1 MKPCE
6 SSSGCETRP
15 ARGQPAQPV
24 ASLAASAVTRSSMRR
39 HASKWAVGVAAT
51 KQRSFWVPRASC
63 SLKAAAVSALWASR
77 DFAPSG
83 VYDYGTF
90 EEDGPETWET
100 LTPPCESTGRSGE
113 PVTSLRRAVCMRDAH
128 TAGCHVQ
135 RRTST
140 RHKVGRRQG
149 KTVAEADGNEGVGGL
164 HTSYDVG
171 EREGA
176 RTRPSKGGP
185 CWCDLSN

>member
-39 HASKWAVGVAAT
+39 YASKRAVGVAAT
-51 KQRSFWVPRASC
+51 KQRSSWVPKASC
-63 SLKAAAVSALWASR
+63 SLKATAVSAPWASR

-100 LTPPCESTGRSGE
+100 LTSPCEPTGCSGE
-113 PVTSLRRAVCMRDAH
+113 PVTSLRRAVCLRDALA
-128 TAGCHVQ
+128 AGCRMRH
-135 RRTST
+135 RTST
-140 RHKVGRRQG
+140 RYKVGRRQG

-164 HTSYDVG
+164 RTSYDVG
-171 EREGA
+171 ERV
-176 RTRPSKGGP
+176 RRPDP
-185 CWCDLSN
+185 AEQRRPVLV